1 MIEQLK
7 FLQKD
12 RNLIFEL
19 TRRSIKTQYRGSI
32 LGFLWTILNPLLTML
47 IMWLVF
53 SNIFGKSPYYPIY
66 LLSGNIL
73 FTALRNSTFTGLSS
87 IDNNRN
93 LLLRTKVNPYVF
105 PCSIALSSV
114 VNFFLS
120 LVALIPF
127 MIWLSIDQSFNLFT
141 YRLLFILL
149 MLPAFWLFEYGI
161 GLFLSFLFIF
171 FKDIKQLYSVFLVLW
186 QYLTPIFYTTDG
198 FSNQFLLTIIKL
210 NPMYHFINYLRECIY
225 MGAVGIDPYLPNA
238 DPGLSYIPYWH
249 TLGIL
254 YGLGLI
260 SLIIGVAFYKSVKD
274 KAVVR
279 L

>member
-1 MIEQLK
+1 
-7 FLQKD
+7 
-12 RNLIFEL
+12 
-19 TRRSIKTQYRGSI
+19 
-32 LGFLWTILNPLLTML
+32 
-47 IMWLVF
+47 MWLVF
-53 SNIFGKSPYYPIY
+53 SSIFGKSPYYPIY

-73 FTALRNSTFTGLSS
+73 FTALRNSTFTALSS
-87 IDNNRN
+87 IEGNRN

-141 YRLLFILL
+141 YRLVFILL

-161 GLFLSFLFIF
+161 GLFMSFLYVF

-198 FSNQFLLTIIKL
+198 FADNALMQTIFT
-210 NPMYHFINYLRECIY
+210 H
-225 MGAVGIDPYLPNA
+225 G
-238 DPGLSYIPYWH
+238 S
-249 TLGIL
+249 T
-254 YGLGLI
+254 
-260 SLIIGVAFYKSVKD
+260 
-274 KAVVR
+274 
-279 L
+279 